1 MKDSVV
7 ATLING
13 IAGFVPSAIS
23 AIVGAFANPLPKIDR
38 QSAFTLCR
46 RQSAGVGQSGTA
58 QTRKADMQIPLSDA
72 IQQLRDELRE
82 AILEGKD
89 KDIVFTPN
97 GIDIELAVS
106 FGAEAK
112 VGGGFKLLAFLDLST
127 EAKLD
132 RESQHKIKLSLSV
145 ADKNGQPI
153 KVRSESVPKG
163 LPK

>member
-1 MKDSVV
+1 
-7 ATLING
+7 
-13 IAGFVPSAIS
+13 
-23 AIVGAFANPLPKIDR
+23 
-38 QSAFTLCR
+38 
-46 RQSAGVGQSGTA
+46 
-58 QTRKADMQIPLSDA
+58 MQIPLSDA

-97 GIDIELAVS
+97 GIDVFTPNGIDIELGVS
-106 FGAEAK
+106 FSAEAK
-112 VGGGFKLLAFLDLST
+112 AGGGFKLLAFLDLSA
-127 EAKLD
+127 EAKVN

-153 KVRSESVPKG
+153 KVRSDSVPKG